1 MGFAACLPP
10 GYFRVGQM
18 LVTCVGTTRKPVKI
32 AWRWRGPAQTARNSH
47 TRKDNVT
54 QDRVVGV
61 TVRCRSVLMGEWH
74 VLGASLRPVPSGR
87 RAGCVG
93 WCVFAGSHRAKQH
106 LAYMY
111 ATGREWRFNSREPAF
126 FFLQI
131 ELLPIGLFCRGKRA
145 VRPPL
150 LCLDSPNPKE
160 QACHVH
166 LRRSRLLSS
175 TEHRTGVIAHRFPRP
190 LKHIKAAHATHTH
203 TSTQTHSG

>member
-1 MGFAACLPP
+1 
-10 GYFRVGQM
+10 M
-18 LVTCVGTTRKPVKI
+18 LVGVFSQGLTELSSILLTC
-32 AWRWRGPAQTARNSH
+32 
-47 TRKDNVT
+47 T
-54 QDRVVGV
+54 QPG
-61 TVRCRSVLMGEWH
+61 G
-74 VLGASLRPVPSGR
+74 SG
-87 RAGCVG
+87 
-93 WCVFAGSHRAKQH
+93 GST
-106 LAYMY
+106 L
-111 ATGREWRFNSREPAF
+111 ESRL

-190 LKHIKAAHATHTH
+190 LQHIKAAHATQY